1 MREGFIASRKRMKLP
16 VAENKLLHPIME
28 EAWAQFLHVAFLVTK
43 HNALIRARYPS
54 TDAMYK
60 KIERAFSGSFN
71 DMPFQLVC
79 FAGVLEDVAVL
90 MKRVQDP
97 CELSQQ
103 IANVIQTARGRAGS
117 LKRDSS
123 GKVVW
128 KKSVSHVEA
137 TLIEDIERAAHAL
150 FASVYSLGNMPN
162 VDPLHKHEREFW
174 KRYETA
180 RRIYREARKDTEPFY
195 FILMCLRTHLPQ
207 EICAETVKSL

>member
-1 MREGFIASRKRMKLP
+1 MKLP
-16 VAENKLLHPIME
+16 VAENKLLHPIMVSLS
-28 EAWAQFLHVAFLVTK
+28 EAWDRFLHLTFLVTK
-43 HNALIRARYPS
+43 HNALIRLRYPS
-54 TDAMYK
+54 TDALYK

-90 MKRVQDP
+90 RKRVQDP

-103 IANVIQTARGRAGS
+103 VADVIQTARGRAGS

-128 KKSVSHVEA
+128 KESVSHVEA
-137 TLIEDIERAAHAL
+137 TLIEDMERAAQAL

-162 VDPLHKHEREFW
+162 VDPHRKHER
-174 KRYETA
+174 
-180 RRIYREARKDTEPFY
+180 
-195 FILMCLRTHLPQ
+195 
-207 EICAETVKSL
+207 